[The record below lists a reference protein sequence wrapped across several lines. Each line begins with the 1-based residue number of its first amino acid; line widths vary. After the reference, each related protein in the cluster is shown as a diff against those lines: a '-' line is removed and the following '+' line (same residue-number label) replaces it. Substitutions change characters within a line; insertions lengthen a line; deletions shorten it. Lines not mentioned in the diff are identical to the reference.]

1 MASLVKL
8 MEKKM
13 LQFDVTFAT
22 YMFTPMEKFF
32 FCKSLSFLFFAYLSG
47 DPFSQNLSIFLL
59 ARLILRFCA
68 RGFTPLL
75 GQTM

>member
-47 DPFSQNLSIFLL
+47 VPFF
-59 ARLILRFCA
+59 
-68 RGFTPLL
+68 
-75 GQTM
+75 